1 MDATKFL
8 EALEEIAES
17 KGISKEA
24 IITALQE
31 SLRKAYEKQ
40 ICDGYIVEGVDVR
53 VTITEQPAEIKMEY
67 VRKVVEEVEDDILE
81 ISVEDANKGKKGK
94 KYAVGDEYIVETSPD
109 DMARLTALTVKS
121 VLRQKLA
128 EAEKVSLYENYKD
141 KIGRY

>member
-8 EALEEIAES
+8 EALEEIAEA

-24 IITALQE
+24 IITALRE

-40 ICDGYIVEGVDVR
+40 ICDGYLIEGVDVR

-81 ISVEDANKGKKGK
+81 ISLEDANKGKKGK
-94 KYAVGDEYIVETSPD
+94 KYVVGDEYISLLFSPIGW
-109 DMARLTALTVKS
+109 L
-121 VLRQKLA
+121 
-128 EAEKVSLYENYKD
+128 LYLCGENKCRTNKT
-141 KIGRY
+141 KIRI